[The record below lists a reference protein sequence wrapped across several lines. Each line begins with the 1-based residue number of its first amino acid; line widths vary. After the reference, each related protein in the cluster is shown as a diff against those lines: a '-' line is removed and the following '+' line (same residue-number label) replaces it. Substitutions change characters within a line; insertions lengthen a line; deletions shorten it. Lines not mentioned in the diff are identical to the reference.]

1 MRNLLIYSLFIC
13 FAYAASVSAQEVPGT
28 VVFKPIPK
36 EEQQALPPETPF
48 RKPAEP
54 ATPPAPKVP
63 DAKEAK
69 PPQAPQATT
78 PPAPAVPNN
87 APNPKA
93 PMVGE
98 QTEEG
103 KEPVEEKAIRRAPAE
118 QRRKVLP
125 PPGMETKVEA
135 PKPVP
140 EGRSPVSLVDAS
152 PVVFSLAD
160 IAVYPWM
167 EKEEYF
173 EDDPTKVTMLKA
185 RIQRSDQVILPD
197 YLSRAPF
204 PDGQGVLTILPDAR
218 MTEISLEK
226 VFFSQ
231 DIIFLDDEGLILQLV
246 YKTEIKGK
254 KPVVSRF
261 PVRSILQLNSGSIRK
276 YALKTGDKIAI
287 PPRL

>member
-1 MRNLLIYSLFIC
+1 MRNLLIYSFFLSLLI
-13 FAYAASVSAQEVPGT
+13 ATYASAQEVPGT
-28 VVFKPIPK
+28 VTFKPIPK
-36 EEQQALPPETPF
+36 TDAPLPPETPF
-48 RKPAEP
+48 RKPPEVP
-54 ATPPAPKVP
+54 AAPKAPEVKAPPAPVP
-63 DAKEAK
+63 
-69 PPQAPQATT
+69 PAPA
-78 PPAPAVPNN
+78 APAVPNN

-93 PMVGE
+93 PKAGE
-98 QTEEG
+98 QIEEG

-125 PPGMETKVEA
+125 PPGMEPKVEA

-140 EGRSPVSLVDAS
+140 EGRAPVSLVDAS

-173 EDDPTKVTMLKA
+173 EDAPDKVTMLKA
-185 RIQRSDQVILPD
+185 RIQRGDQVVVPD
-197 YLSRAPF
+197 NLTRTPF
-204 PDGQGVLTILPDAR
+204 AEGQGILTILPDAR
-218 MTEISLEK
+218 VTEISLAK
-226 VFFSQ
+226 MFFSQ

-261 PVRSILQLNSGSIRK
+261 PVRSVLQMNTGSIRK
-276 YALKTGDKIAI
+276 YALKAGDKIAI